1 MTASFYQ
8 IIAVIYIHIHLNN
21 YPLFLFPDGS
31 TRFRNKEELLMVPP
45 NTSRRLLKIQEVMQ
59 ETGLGRTSIWRLV
72 KDGKLVKVKIGS
84 NTRITAESYNA
95 WLKNLPRVVVA

>member
-1 MTASFYQ
+1 
-8 IIAVIYIHIHLNN
+8 
-21 YPLFLFPDGS
+21 
-31 TRFRNKEELLMVPP
+31 MVPP